1 MFILTKL
8 SLAAF
13 LIVSATIV
21 AEATG
26 ILDSRYSKI
35 ILYSVLAIQVVLLAI
50 STVIFIIIKKRR
62 MHGVRIVRYQL
73 HDTLV
78 KGNTDILPE
87 NISPTNPRKSALF
100 KIFLEIENVSE
111 IPEIGIFKMDIG
123 SVVPDIKDHITSVRS
138 GMIDNSF
145 VFNADVIVKPGEK
158 INFQIKK
165 DTTVKLFFLGEVYT
179 P

>member
-1 MFILTKL
+1 MFIITKL

-13 LIVSATIV
+13 LIVSMTII
-21 AEATG
+21 AETTG
-26 ILDSRYSKI
+26 VLDIRYARV
-35 ILYSVLAIQVVLLAI
+35 ILYSVLAIQTVLLAI
-50 STVIFIIIKKRR
+50 STIISIIIKKRR

-87 NISPTNPRKSALF
+87 NVSPTNPRKSALF
-100 KIFLEIENVSE
+100 AVFLEIENASE
-111 IPEIGIFKMDIG
+111 TPEIGIFKMSIGDIAPG
-123 SVVPDIKDHITSVRS
+123 IKDHITRVRS
-138 GMIDNSF
+138 GMIENSF
-145 VFNADVIVKPGEK
+145 VFHADVIVKPGEK

-165 DTTVKLFFLGEVYT
+165 DTTVKLFFLGEVYI